1 MLLHQASHRGLFRAV
16 TVERLL
22 PGSEFV
28 APSAR
33 IGSASAGRPRE
44 FTAGK
49 LTSTLSHRMA
59 DVHGRQWTAHWSHST
74 CDSKVAT
81 QVDARC
87 AASRGNDIE
96 RREVGLETAGVPGQ
110 QWPTLDG
117 GVGSDEEVG
126 QHLPL
131 AAAAPAV

>member
-1 MLLHQASHRGLFRAV
+1 MKRSWILAL
-16 TVERLL
+16 
-22 PGSEFV
+22 
-28 APSAR
+28 
-33 IGSASAGRPRE
+33 AGRAPPV
-44 FTAGK
+44 TAS
-49 LTSTLSHRMA
+49 LRSELALST
-59 DVHGRQWTAHWSHST
+59 HWSHST

-87 AASRGNDIE
+87 AASGAASRGNDIE

-110 QWPTLDG
+110 QLPTLDG